1 MKIVDVITRRIHYR
15 SNTVRDSEGHGHPGP
30 EHDAVQSMVTIVTD
44 EGLTGDAFGGSPD
57 VIQGLVKPLLLG
69 KDPFYREYLWQMLK
83 ERQRLHLGQLS
94 DKVLCAIDLALWDLA
109 GKYANLPVHKLLGA
123 TRDKVPAYSSTM
135 CGDDIP
141 GGLDT
146 PEAYAEFAL
155 LVHAAGLSGLQA
167 AHLAAAHARR
177 ARSQARHRRLRG
189 RARGRRSRRAAHA
202 RPLPLLQ
209 PRAGALSG
217 P

>member
-1 MKIVDVITRRIHYR
+1 MKIVDVITRKIHFR

-146 PEAYAEFAL
+146 PEAYAEQIAKL
-155 LVHAAGLSGLQA
+155 QSGGYAEQA
-167 AHLAAAHARR
+167 AALILAPDPLSKNLAAYF
-177 ARSQARHRRLRG
+177 QF
-189 RARGRRSRRAAHA
+189 
-202 RPLPLLQ
+202 
-209 PRAGALSG
+209 
-217 P
+217 